1 LGDEGKLDHTC
12 QISLHPSAQNIIKT
26 ICGTIAFSSLFFY
39 SSFATAQIIPDETL
53 GQENSRVTRDVEVR
67 GGRGDR
73 IDGGAAR
80 GVNLFHSFREFNVN
94 EGQRVYFANPSSVE
108 NILSRVTGADVSEIL
123 GTLGVDGGANL
134 FLLNPNG
141 MIFGPNAR
149 LDISGSF
156 TASGGDR
163 FTFPDGSE
171 FSAINPQAAPLLTV
185 NVPIGVQWG
194 GGQGAIANQGNL
206 TVGRDLTLAA
216 NTLDLQGHLWTGG
229 NLTLDA
235 NVLRIRDSAVTPFI
249 AVAAGQLLLQGN
261 QTVDIFALN
270 HPQSGFFSGG
280 DMVLRSTHAIGGDAH
295 FNTNGDFRIEQ
306 MNGALGELFSPR
318 DPIIRANGDVFL
330 QGYTGASLHILAG
343 GSVRIP
349 GLIWINAPDLTG
361 NAIAETI
368 TLSNGETIV
377 INGAIEPTLDIR
389 AGINW
394 ITPPGNT
401 VDGVIP
407 TAPFFIPGV
416 PTRADIIVG
425 RIEVYNFNDGD
436 TVFLTNQYLPN
447 LALLG
452 DIVLGLPTAINS
464 FAIDARDDFGGG
476 DVTLDSRG
484 GIIINSQVD
493 ASSFFARQGN
503 GGDVTFIANGDII
516 LNPRS
521 VIRSV
526 GISGGDIRLLSR
538 NSQIALNGD
547 IDASAS
553 SASPF
558 DLLNFTGN
566 GGSIAIQAQNDITFN
581 PGVYVASFGLRGGE
595 ISVSSHV
602 GNLTL
607 NNSVIGNLG
616 TGNQSSGLLSF
627 DANSIFLQERAFVG
641 TLSFGG
647 TGQGGDIFVNATD
660 RVEILNRVPDL
671 VNTGNIFL
679 DEIRDRFD
687 GVGFVTTTAI
697 GNGGAGDLTIDTNHL
712 LIQNERDN
720 PTLPDGGS
728 YAGATTFTF
737 SDSFGDSGNLTVY
750 ANSIEILGSRTV
762 AFVPTPNQDTALAIA
777 SIKTGL
783 TTATQGLS
791 PAGDLTVNTGTL
803 ILRNGAAITTGN
815 VSAFIFGS
823 DNPQETGDGGRLTI
837 NASEFIELEG
847 LAALAS
853 SSLGEGQ
860 AGELLLNVAHD
871 QGGRITLR
879 DGAVISTDTLG
890 TGSANNLIIATSLL
904 EILGGSRIG
913 AATGSSGSGASISI
927 NADSVN
933 VAGTSIDPDVASG
946 IFASV
951 YSGASGDAGDI
962 SIAAQQINIT
972 EGGQIAASTLSTGAQ
987 GNINI
992 QQTDGIFLDNGSIST
1007 AVNSGANVD
1016 SSSTDARGNIDIQT
1030 RSLTLTNSSEITANT
1045 SGQGDAGRISVRD
1058 ADTISLAENSI
1069 ISTAV
1074 NAGAIGVGGDVDL
1087 RGNAI
1092 TLTDNSSISAN
1103 TAGQGT
1109 AGNVTIIG
1117 NRFEASQGGQ
1127 VLTSTSSS
1135 DDAGNI
1141 QLTIG
1146 DRLILIGSNT
1156 GLFARTELDAAGAG
1170 GDIAIQTGG
1179 LEVSDRA
1186 AIAVNSQG
1194 IGDAGNL
1201 NITANTAL
1209 LNNDA
1214 RFTAETL
1221 DSEGGNIILSILD
1234 TLRLQS
1240 DSEISA
1246 STRSGQGG
1254 NLIVNLSQSP
1264 INLIEVLSNSRLIT
1278 EAESGSAGNL
1288 SLNARQVSLQD
1299 QSVVSASTQ
1308 SGRGGDLLIQGL
1320 ENLQVNGSEISASTA
1335 TGSAGDVVIEAIAG
1349 NIFLTDQAVLSVAAT
1364 EGGTAGD
1371 LALAA
1376 AQIALNEGAQI
1387 TVNSTGI
1394 GVAGNLSIIADDLL
1408 LDNQAR
1414 LTATTQANPD
1424 GGNIDLQI
1432 ANSIRLRNQ
1441 SEISASTQDGQGGI
1455 LIVNSEGNPVNTLEL
1470 SNSQMTTSATGIGNA
1485 GRLQVRASAVDL
1497 SDRSI
1502 IAAATQSGISGN
1514 VSLSELN
1521 TLRLDNSNITASTQT
1536 GQAGG
1541 LEINAMNL
1549 VRLQGAGGLSVAAEQ
1564 PGGIAGNIIVNTRNL
1579 IVRDG
1584 SEISASNFSANS
1596 GGNIR
1601 LLELETLRV
1610 NNGSIA
1616 AATETGQAGNLLVES
1631 NETIQINNGG
1641 ELTTAANAGGAAGN
1655 LTLRTALLDLTN
1667 AQVSVSSTGS
1677 GRSGDLT
1684 ITADQIAMSDRARF
1698 TAETEAG
1705 RGGNIELRIAEN
1717 LNLTDRSR
1725 ITASTQAG
1733 RGGRLRIN
1741 ADQAAVNAIVLSG
1754 NSEIATAATGRG
1766 NAGTLELH
1774 VQQLSLFDRSNIT
1787 ASARSGQGGDIN
1799 LRGLDTVFIDNS
1811 NISAEADQ
1819 QNGSAG
1825 NLSITTGQIT
1835 VQNGSGVT
1843 VSNPTGQAG
1852 ELAIQADILSLLNQG
1867 ELTAETGGLP
1877 DTSDQSGANIRMN
1890 GLNRLQMRNNSLIS
1904 AEARDRANGGNITI
1918 DAENG
1923 FVIGPSTEN
1932 NDIVADAQQG
1942 DGGEINITTQA
1953 ILGLEFRP
1961 ARTPLSDIT
1970 ASSEFGVDGQVIINT
1985 PGIDPSQGLVE
1996 LPTSPVDASNQI
2008 AQACSTNTADN
2019 ELNSFTV
2026 TGRGG
2031 LPANPNQF
2039 LETDNTFTP
2048 WVTSSDSA
2056 SSSLPPAPPS
2066 IPTLTE
2072 AQGWVLGADGTIT
2085 LVAHLPSTLPAPVA
2099 ATRHCGHPTSRQNLQ
2114 P

>member
-1 LGDEGKLDHTC
+1 MNSRHLLDCIESVCHKPNWCSKRSSDLPAHLPSPPSPLSQQRERGNWNFRSLPAPLLPTWEKGLGDEGKLYHTF
-12 QISLHPSAQNIIKT
+12 QIPLHPSAQNIIKT
-26 ICGTIAFSSLFFY
+26 ICGTIALSSLFLY
-39 SSFATAQIIPDETL
+39 PSFAAAQIIPDETL

-73 IDGGAAR
+73 IDGGATR
-80 GVNLFHSFREFNVN
+80 GANLFHSFREFNVN

-108 NILSRVTGADVSEIL
+108 NILSRVTGADVSDIL

-216 NTLDLQGHLWTGG
+216 NTLNLQGQLWTGG
-229 NLTLDA
+229 NLTLDSH
-235 NVLRIRDSAVTPFI
+235 VLRIRDSAVTPFV
-249 AVAAGQLLLQGN
+249 AAAAGQLLLQGN

-270 HPQSGFFSGG
+270 HPQSGIFSGG

-306 MNGALGELFSPR
+306 MNGGLGELFSPR

-349 GLIWINAPDLTG
+349 GTIFINRADVTG

-368 TLSNGETIV
+368 TLSNGETIT

-389 AGINW
+389 AGIDW
-394 ITPPGNT
+394 GSALPGNT
-401 VDGVIP
+401 VIGAVTPSATFGVATGSNIDVGTIFQFDG
-407 TAPFFIPGV
+407 T
-416 PTRADIIVG
+416 
-425 RIEVYNFNDGD
+425 DGG
-436 TVFLTNQYLPN
+436 TVFLTNQYQANP
-447 LALLG
+447 ALSG
-452 DIVLGLPTAINS
+452 SITVRN
-464 FAIDARDDFGGG
+464 IDARDDFGGSAII
-476 DVTLDSRG
+476 LDSKDTITVNG
-484 GIIINSQVD
+484 AVD
-493 ASSFFARQGN
+493 ASAYDPSDIPFNGN
-503 GGDVTFIANGDII
+503 GGNITFLSEADIL
-516 LNPRS
+516 LNPRAY
-521 VIRSV
+521 VI
-526 GISGGDIRLLSR
+526 
-538 NSQIALNGD
+538 
-547 IDASAS
+547 S
-553 SASPF
+553 S
-558 DLLNFTGN
+558 
-566 GGSIAIQAQNDITFN
+566 
-581 PGVYVASFGLRGGE
+581 GLRGGE
-595 ISVSSHV
+595 VRLVSRNGDLVLNDSSV
-602 GNLTL
+602 GNVT
-607 NNSVIGNLG
+607 
-616 TGNQSSGLLSF
+616 TGSETGGRIELAAQ
-627 DANSIFLQERAFVG
+627 SIFLRGGAFVG
-641 TLSFGG
+641 TLTLFGDGQGADLVVNARNLINIYNDIPSSQTLTGNFILNFIRQNFTG
-647 TGQGGDIFVNATD
+647 TGLATTT
-660 RVEILNRVPDL
+660 L
-671 VNTGNIFL
+671 F
-679 DEIRDRFD
+679 
-687 GVGFVTTTAI
+687 GVGD
-697 GNGGAGDLTIDTNHL
+697 AGDLEINTNQLEIRNDIGNDSFAGAATISLFGSSVGTSGDGGDLTVNAQTIDIIGNRPGAF
-712 LIQNERDN
+712 IPYPNES
-720 PTLPDGGS
+720 T
-728 YAGATTFTF
+728 A
-737 SDSFGDSGNLTVY
+737 
-750 ANSIEILGSRTV
+750 IE
-762 AFVPTPNQDTALAIA
+762 LARIP
-777 SIKTGL
+777 TGL
-783 TTATQGLS
+783 TTATNTTGQGG
-791 PAGDLTVNTGTL
+791 ALTINTRTL
-803 ILRNGAAITTGN
+803 NLRNSAGVTSGGAGIIGGEINPDAELGN
-815 VSAFIFGS
+815 
-823 DNPQETGDGGRLTI
+823 GGTLTI
-837 NASEFIELEG
+837 NASESIELEG
-847 LAALAS
+847 LAIIGAS
-853 SSLGEGQ
+853 TLGRGQ
-860 AGELLLNVAHD
+860 AGEVVLRVAPD
-871 QGGRITLR
+871 AGGRVILR
-879 DGAVISTDTLG
+879 DGAVISADTLG
-890 TGSANNLIIATSLL
+890 LGDANQLTIDTSVL
-904 EILGGSRIG
+904 EILGGSRVG
-913 AATGSSGSGASISI
+913 ASTSNAGSGEEISI
-927 NADSVN
+927 NTN
-933 VAGTSIDPDVASG
+933 NLNIIGTASDPAVPSG
-946 IFASV
+946 IFAAAYENS
-951 YSGASGDAGDI
+951 SGNAG
-962 SIAAQQINIT
+962 SIRITAADVAIQQ
-972 EGGQIAASTLSTGAQ
+972 GGQIGAFTLGRGAQ
-987 GNINI
+987 GDITVQAQEVVLN
-992 QQTDGIFLDNGSIST
+992 DGSIST
-1007 AVNSGANVD
+1007 AVNAGAVVN
-1016 SSSTDARGNIDIQT
+1016 SALSNNQQGNIDIQT
-1030 RSLTLTNSSEITANT
+1030 RSLTLANNSEITANT

-1058 ADTISLAENSI
+1058 ADTISLAGNSI

-1074 NAGAIGVGGDVDL
+1074 NAGAIGVGGDIDVQ
-1087 RGNAI
+1087 GSAI
-1092 TLTDNSSISAN
+1092 ALTDNSRISAN

-1109 AGNVTIIG
+1109 AGNVTITG
-1117 NRFEASQGGQ
+1117 NRFEAGQGGQ

-1135 DDAGNI
+1135 NDAGNI

-1146 DRLILIGSNT
+1146 DRLTLTGSNT

-1221 DSEGGNIILSILD
+1221 DSKGGNIILSILD

-1264 INLIEVLSNSRLIT
+1264 LNLLEVLSNSRLIT

-1364 EGGTAGD
+1364 EDGTAGD
-1371 LALAA
+1371 LTLTT
-1376 AQIALNEGAQI
+1376 AQLTLDEGAQI

-1408 LDNQAR
+1408 LNHQAR

-1432 ANSIRLRNQ
+1432 ANSIRLQNQ

-1455 LIVNSEGNPVNTLEL
+1455 LTVNSEGNPVNTVEL
-1470 SNSQMTTSATGIGNA
+1470 SNSQMTTSATGAGNA
-1485 GRLQVRASAVDL
+1485 GRLQIRASAIDL
-1497 SDRSI
+1497 SDRST
-1502 IAAATQSGISGN
+1502 IAATTQSGIGGN
-1514 VSLSELN
+1514 VFLGELN
-1521 TLRLDNSNITASTQT
+1521 TLRLDDSNITASTQT

-1541 LEINAMNL
+1541 LEINAMDL
-1549 VRLQGAGGLSVAAEQ
+1549 VRLQGTGGLSVEAEQ
-1564 PGGIAGNIIVNTRNL
+1564 PGGVAGNIIVNTRNL

-1584 SEISASNFSANS
+1584 SEISASNFSANA

-1610 NNGSIA
+1610 NSGRISA
-1616 AATETGQAGNLLVES
+1616 TTETGQAGNLLVEA
-1631 NETIQINNGG
+1631 NETIQINNEG

-1725 ITASTQAG
+1725 ITASTQVG

-1766 NAGTLELH
+1766 DAGTLELH

-1799 LRGLDTVFIDNS
+1799 LRGLNTVFIDNS
-1811 NISAEADQ
+1811 NISAEANR

-1825 NLSITTGQIT
+1825 NLSITTGQII
-1835 VQNGSGVT
+1835 VQNDSGIT

-1852 ELAIQADILSLLNQG
+1852 ELTIQADTLSLLNQG
-1867 ELTAETGGLP
+1867 ELTAETGGL
-1877 DTSDQSGANIRMN
+1877 DASEANIRLT
-1890 GLNRLQMRNNSLIS
+1890 GLNRLNMRNNSLIS
-1904 AEARDRANGGNITI
+1904 ANAGDRANGGNITI
-1918 DAENG
+1918 DAEDG
-1923 FVIGPSTEN
+1923 FVIGPATEN
-1932 NDIVADAQQG
+1932 NDIIANAQQG
-1942 DGGEINITTQA
+1942 NGGNIDITTQA

-1961 ARTPLSDIT
+1961 ILTPLSDIT

-2008 AQACSTNTADN
+2008 AQACSTNAADN

-2039 LETDNTFTP
+2039 LETNNILTP
-2048 WVTSSDSA
+2048 WVTSSDST
-2056 SSSLPPAPPS
+2056 STPLPPTSPP
-2066 IPTLTE
+2066 PPPLTE
-2072 AQGWVLGADGTIT
+2072 AQGWVIDADGTVT
-2085 LVAHLPSTLPAPVA
+2085 LVAALPSTLPAPIA
-2099 ATRHCGHPTSRQNLQ
+2099 AANRCGEILSSRGDHP
-2114 P
+2114 